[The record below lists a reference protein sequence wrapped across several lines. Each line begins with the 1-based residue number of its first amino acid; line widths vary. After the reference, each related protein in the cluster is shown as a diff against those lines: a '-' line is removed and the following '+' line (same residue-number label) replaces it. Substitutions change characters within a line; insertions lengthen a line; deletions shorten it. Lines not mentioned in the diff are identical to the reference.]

1 MKYRSLVLSLALMFL
16 LVAGISCS
24 SVDCPMNS
32 LVYTQYAVCNA
43 DGSTATLQD
52 TLTISTNR
60 ADGNDSVLINRD
72 VNISGFSLPISYSM
86 PEDSFFIAL
95 KDTRHLGGEQA
106 RPAPF
111 RVARMCT
118 RLLPQDYGREL
129 HTPWH

>member
-60 ADGNDSVLINRD
+60 ADGNDSVLINRE
-72 VNISGFSLPISYSM
+72 I
-86 PEDSFFIAL
+86 
-95 KDTRHLGGEQA
+95 
-106 RPAPF
+106 
-111 RVARMCT
+111 
-118 RLLPQDYGREL
+118 GRA
-129 HTPWH
+129 HV